1 MKKLLG
7 IVVLGLLLSSNAYAF
22 EIHRYCDQISDYTI
36 NVDGNFD
43 KNLVDNNNKRAVLWI
58 KPDEDPHMH
67 FKYYV
72 SDFAQK
78 TYFKIYFV
86 DDKWIK
92 GKDELS
98 RGYYNVLIFNLD
110 NKKLLKIYFDKYDK
124 KNAYTEWQC

>member
-1 MKKLLG
+1 MKKLLV
-7 IVVLGLLLSSNAYAF
+7 ILVLSLLLSSNAYAF

-58 KPDEDPHMH
+58 KPDEDMHMH
-67 FKYYV
+67 FKY
-72 SDFAQK
+72 FAQT

-98 RGYYNVLIFNLD
+98 RGYYNVLRFNLD
-110 NKKLLKIYFDKYDK
+110 NKKLLKIYFNEYDK

>member
-1 MKKLLG
+1 M
-7 IVVLGLLLSSNAYAF
+7 VLGLLLSSNAYAF

-67 FKYYV
+67 FKY
-72 SDFAQK
+72 FAQ
-78 TYFKIYFV
+78 TRLFKIYFV
-86 DDKWIK
+86 NDKWIK
-92 GKDELS
+92 GKRELS
-98 RGYYNVLIFNLD
+98 RGPYNVLRFNRD
-110 NKKLLKIYFDKYDK
+110 NKKLLKIYFNKYDK